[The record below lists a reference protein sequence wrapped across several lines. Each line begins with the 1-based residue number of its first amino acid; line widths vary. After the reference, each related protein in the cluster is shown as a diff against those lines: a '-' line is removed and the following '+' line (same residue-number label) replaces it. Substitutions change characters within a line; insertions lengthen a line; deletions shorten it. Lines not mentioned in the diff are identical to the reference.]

1 MREVSRRSREAIIT
15 SVDFKV
21 QGPFSDTRET
31 QSQKESQFTFYI
43 MTTINFLITIKNI
56 LDNPLV

>member
-15 SVDFKV
+15 SVDFKI
-21 QGPFSDTRET
+21 QGLFSDTRET